1 MGDLIGVFG
10 GTFDPPHI
18 GHCILAEEAR
28 QCLELDQVLWVPA
41 GQPPHKPDW
50 PISSIEDRLQMVNA
64 ITTSNASFALS
75 RVDVDREGP
84 HYSKDTLQHLQ
95 ESLPDAKLVYLI
107 GADSLRDLPTWQ
119 DPQLFVERT
128 YAIGIMQ
135 RPWVDYDLDA
145 IKNKIP
151 SLSEKL
157 RFFTAPLIDIS
168 GQIIRERI
176 KAGMPYRYMLPA
188 EVYDHIQEQ
197 NLYR

>member
-28 QCLELDQVLWVPA
+28 QCLELDLVLWVPA

-128 YAIGIMQ
+128 HAIGIMQ